1 MAGGTADTE
10 GVLGGGAE
18 AGPGGGEVSTLEA
31 TTRAMESLDV
41 RLHERER
48 LDRTRFDERLLQRE
62 SAALATL
69 EFELSMLTVAQ
80 LKAQLRARGLKLKG
94 LKADLVRRLA
104 RDQAR
109 EGGGRPL
116 GTEVPGARSNEDLE

>member
-1 MAGGTADTE
+1 M
-10 GVLGGGAE
+10 
-18 AGPGGGEVSTLEA
+18 
-31 TTRAMESLDV
+31 DV

-80 LKAQLRARGLKLKG
+80 LKAQLHARGLKLKG
-94 LKADLVRRLA
+94 LMADLVRRLV

-109 EGGGRPL
+109 GGGGRPL
-116 GTEVPGARSNEDLE
+116 GTEVPGARSNEDLK